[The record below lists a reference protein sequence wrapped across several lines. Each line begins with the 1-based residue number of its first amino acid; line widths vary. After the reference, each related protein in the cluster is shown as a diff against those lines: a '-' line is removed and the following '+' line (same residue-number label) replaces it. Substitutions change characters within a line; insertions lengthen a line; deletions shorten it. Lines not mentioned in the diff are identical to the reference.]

1 MSIDFLNLPVGSQI
15 PSNVADLAS
24 PKKYFNTQANSKIA
38 FIGSSD
44 SGSKIPES
52 EILPML
58 SFNKENKEIPL
69 YGRSEIQF
77 IVRNLSPIEA
87 YFRLDVEKYGFQEK
101 SKNSNNNNNNDN
113 NNNDNNDNKTRKK
126 EIDIVNLEEHSYN
139 SIIED
144 GSSTLSI
151 KKGRNCIVRFSK
163 AVININEKHRKG
175 HNTVHKNLV
184 VTENN
189 KMILTP
195 HEDGSNKFHSVEGK
209 KFLNNRDTKKEN
221 SQFLQSGLGCTFI
234 MEPSSGFLPPWG
246 QQIIKVKSYNDMP
259 GIYNDSVSCK
269 IYHKDGVLF
278 RDYILPVAMSVRGCP
293 FLIVETSVGMCP
305 SQKDTGNNNT
315 KKINK
320 NKNKKEDKDIVDNIN
335 FKDDDDEGEHSSSSS
350 FSGPCLLNM
359 GHSTINSDP
368 LVRDFHV
375 KNAGSKVGT
384 ISWDCAA
391 LYPNVDTDR

>member
-15 PSNVADLAS
+15 PSNIADLAS
-24 PKKYFNTQANSKIA
+24 PKKYLNTQTNSKIA
-38 FIGSSD
+38 SVGSSD

-52 EILPML
+52 EILPIL
-58 SFNKENKEIPL
+58 SFNTKNKEIPL

-101 SKNSNNNNNNDN
+101 SKSSNNNNNN
-113 NNNDNNDNKTRKK
+113 NKTRKDK
-126 EIDIVNLEEHSYN
+126 EIDILNLEEHSYN

-163 AVININEKHRKG
+163 AVININEKHGKG
-175 HNTVHKNLV
+175 HNTIHKNPIL
-184 VTENN
+184 TENN
-189 KMILTP
+189 KMILIP
-195 HEDGSNKFHSVEGK
+195 HEEGSNKFHSKEGK

-234 MEPSSGFLPPWG
+234 LEPSSGFLPPWG
-246 QQIIKVKSYNDMP
+246 QQIIKIKSYNDMP
-259 GIYNDSVSCK
+259 GIYNDKVSCK

-278 RDYILPVAMSVRGCP
+278 RDYVLPVAMSVRGCP
-293 FLIVETSVGMCP
+293 FLIVETSVGMSS
-305 SQKDTGNNNT
+305 SQKDNGNNNT
-315 KKINK
+315 RKINKNK
-320 NKNKKEDKDIVDNIN
+320 NKNKKEDKNIVENIN
-335 FKDDDDEGEHSSSSS
+335 FKDDDDDDEHSSSSSS

-368 LVRDFHV
+368 LVRDFLV